1 MTVLALSNALKSI
14 LSRAGVENPDGDT
27 LEILNAVAGYKRIDL
42 ITRRDEEIDDTI
54 TEKAIHLARRRAS
67 GEPIQYVIGSWSF
80 MGRDYLVGEGVL
92 IPRDD
97 TEVVTQ
103 AALGLIEPLP
113 RPAVVDLCAGSGII
127 GITIK
132 SERPDAAVAAVE
144 KSEAAFGYLRRNCE
158 KNCADLRLIPADLR
172 ECTEEFDDGSV
183 DLIVSNPP
191 YIRAEEIAGLQNE
204 VQYEPRLA
212 LDGGEDGYDFYR
224 IILRLWTRKL
234 KKGGCIAFEI
244 GEGQFRTIADLLEKH
259 GYSDI
264 KGYEDIQGTIRAVTA
279 TINQLLTTNH

>member
-158 KNCADLRLIPADLR
+158 INSADLRLIPADLR
-172 ECTEEFDDGSV
+172 DCTEEFDDGSI

-191 YIRAEEIAGLQNE
+191 YIRAEEIAGLQSE

-264 KGYEDIQGTIRAVTA
+264 KGYEDIQGTVRAVTA
-279 TINQLLTTNH
+279 TINQLLITNH

>member
-1 MTVLALSNALKSI
+1 M
-14 LSRAGVENPDGDT
+14 
-27 LEILNAVAGYKRIDL
+27 
-42 ITRRDEEIDDTI
+42 
-54 TEKAIHLARRRAS
+54 
-67 GEPIQYVIGSWSF
+67 
-80 MGRDYLVGEGVL
+80 L

-113 RPAVVDLCAGSGII
+113 RPTVVDLCAGSGII

-132 SERPDAAVAAVE
+132 AERPDAAVAAVE

-158 KNCADLRLIPADLR
+158 KNCADLRLIPADLQD
-172 ECTEEFDDGSV
+172 CKEEFDDGSV

-191 YIRAEEIAGLQNE
+191 YIRTEEIAGLQSE

-244 GEGQFRTIADLLEKH
+244 GEGQFSTIADMLEEH

-279 TINQLLTTNH
+279 TINQMLTTNH